1 MEGGSDFM
9 YEFKHNP
16 KRAVQ
21 CLIICM
27 TLLYL
32 IWETISIYI
41 YICCITMD
49 LQPQILIQKLT
60 NIYMVEC
67 TIPWA
72 CEFVELSS
80 RREDYERNL
89 RIAENGELKSLLQ
102 KTAAPLREGDLT
114 AGGVLYPL
122 HLGFAS
128 HHLFCLVKKGRK
140 TKLKIHKK
148 KNLGTMHVLNQ
159 KPTVSKNE
167 DSNLPKLAKWTQNV
181 LMRCLS
187 TTSRELGRI
196 TYREIFFKFKWVL
209 KQSIYIY
216 NYIYYNLCSIKK
228 QMSWDLKMKDKKT
241 VETKESGKVGE
252 RER

>member
-16 KRAVQ
+16 KRASCTV
-21 CLIICM
+21 LNHM
-27 TLLYL
+27 HDTPLPDLRDY
-32 IWETISIYI
+32 IYI

-60 NIYMVEC
+60 DIYMVEC

-80 RREDYERNL
+80 WREDYERNL

-140 TKLKIHKK
+140 TKLKIPPPLKK
-148 KNLGTMHVLNQ
+148 SWNNACTEPKAHCVKKMKIQTYPNWQ
-159 KPTVSKNE
+159 NE
-167 DSNLPKLAKWTQNV
+167 PRTFLW
-181 LMRCLS
+181 
-187 TTSRELGRI
+187 G
-196 TYREIFFKFKWVL
+196 FWVL
-209 KQSIYIY
+209 LHESLEGLLTERSSS
-216 NYIYYNLCSIKK
+216 NSNGFSTNLY
-228 QMSWDLKMKDKKT
+228 T
-241 VETKESGKVGE
+241 
-252 RER
+252 